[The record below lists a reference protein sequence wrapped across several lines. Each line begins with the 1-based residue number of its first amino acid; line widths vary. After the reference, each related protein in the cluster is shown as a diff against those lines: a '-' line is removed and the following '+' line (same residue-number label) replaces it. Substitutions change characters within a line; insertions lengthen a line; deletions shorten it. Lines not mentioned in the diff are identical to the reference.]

1 MVWRVSTT
9 SSSPTE
15 PFRQVASRMSFIEM
29 MPSTVPP
36 NPSTEDDDLPG
47 VKKGQ
52 MSVGYLHQDVASD
65 QAR

>member
-1 MVWRVSTT
+1 
-9 SSSPTE
+9 
-15 PFRQVASRMSFIEM
+15 MSFIEM